1 MFTLRCTARLLK
13 RMKVA
18 PVAACS
24 DPTTLLG
31 DWYANLIHV
40 GRQQLVL
47 AVSEKTLL
55 PVVVPA
61 APNSTLATRLR
72 VAVTD
77 VLRTLGIPGGDID
90 REDAEMT
97 ESVYGKTTNK
107 QVLGI
112 LVDFAR
118 LLPFHLGD
126 GDSLIEASLKLAETP
141 CSPLFKTTTSP
152 DRTTKAVFAGA

>member
-18 PVAACS
+18 PLVACPE
-24 DPTTLLG
+24 PTTHLG

-61 APNSTLATRLR
+61 APNSTLVPRL
-72 VAVTD
+72 
-77 VLRTLGIPGGDID
+77 
-90 REDAEMT
+90 
-97 ESVYGKTTNK
+97 
-107 QVLGI
+107 
-112 LVDFAR
+112 
-118 LLPFHLGD
+118 
-126 GDSLIEASLKLAETP
+126 ASP
-141 CSPLFKTTTSP
+141 
-152 DRTTKAVFAGA
+152 

>member
-18 PVAACS
+18 PVAAAP
-24 DPTTLLG
+24 DPTTRLG

-40 GRQQLVL
+40 GRNQLVL

-61 APNSTLATRLR
+61 APNSALVLRLR
-72 VAVTD
+72 VAVAE
-77 VLRTLGIPGGDID
+77 VLRALVISPNDIEG
-90 REDAEMT
+90 EDAAMREC
-97 ESVYGKTTNK
+97 VYGKTTSK

-112 LVDFAR
+112 VVDFAR
-118 LLPFHLGD
+118 MLPFHLD
-126 GDSLIEASLKLAETP
+126 EGDSLAEASLRLANTP

-152 DRTTKAVFAGA
+152 DRTTKALLARS